1 METLGDCVSPFI
13 YREMLSLSFFGVYG
27 DMREL
32 GELNVELD
40 FDLRRWRLNLRPLL
54 ENHLDDFETLSVAIR
69 EVKRKNMYIWVP
81 IAYSLILC

>member
-1 METLGDCVSPFI
+1 
-13 YREMLSLSFFGVYG
+13 
-27 DMREL
+27 MREL

-69 EVKRKNMYIWVP
+69 EVKSKNIYIFTKHLQDVYWHARVY
-81 IAYSLILC
+81 IDRTKQTAHLF

>member
-1 METLGDCVSPFI
+1 
-13 YREMLSLSFFGVYG
+13 
-27 DMREL
+27 MREL

-69 EVKRKNMYIWVP
+69 EVKRKNIYIYKAP
-81 IAYSLILC
+81 TGRLLACKGLYR